1 MGRSRGGP
9 VTAWTGDIATTRLWM
24 SGIHQRS
31 RFLNVPG
38 TRAAAGGGPA
48 VPLGPVLMAM
58 GGPGLA
64 GAPGGLRTIRRHTT
78 SAEPRA
84 RYCLGA
90 HGRCRSD
97 QSDAPLACG
106 GRLTRMRRCIVAG
119 HICAD
124 LRPGLRGVE
133 RIVPGAIADVGPLEI
148 RPGGSVANTGTD
160 LAELGADVL
169 LVADMG
175 DDELGATVLRALLPA
190 GADCGGIRQ
199 VSGRSTSYSLV
210 FEWPGTDRS
219 FWHHVG
225 ANAWFDGSR
234 VQPDG
239 VDLVH
244 VGYPALLPLMY
255 ADGGAR
261 LQELLARARQAG
273 ATTSLDL
280 SVVTPELPAAQ
291 VDWHLLLER
300 TAPLV
305 DLLTPS
311 VDDVVS
317 ALDVPRPHSVA
328 EVRDLGLR
336 LLGMGSAVV
345 LLTDGERGMHLLTA
359 GQDRLAAAGH
369 CLSQSA
375 AVWADR
381 VLYQPAST
389 SGPVFTTGAGDA
401 ATAGLLIGV
410 LGRVGAEEAAAIA
423 ARTAA
428 LKVAGCRRLPRYT
441 AEGRSC

>member
-1 MGRSRGGP
+1 
-9 VTAWTGDIATTRLWM
+9 
-24 SGIHQRS
+24 
-31 RFLNVPG
+31 
-38 TRAAAGGGPA
+38 
-48 VPLGPVLMAM
+48 
-58 GGPGLA
+58 
-64 GAPGGLRTIRRHTT
+64 
-78 SAEPRA
+78 
-84 RYCLGA
+84 
-90 HGRCRSD
+90 
-97 QSDAPLACG
+97 
-106 GRLTRMRRCIVAG
+106 MRRCIVAG

-124 LRPGLRGVE
+124 LRPGLHGGE
-133 RIVPGAIADVGPLEI
+133 RIVPGAIADVGPLEV
-148 RPGGSVANTGTD
+148 RPGGAVANTGTD

-169 LVADMG
+169 LVADLG
-175 DDELGATVLRALLPA
+175 DDGLGATMLRALLPA

-199 VSGRSTSYSLV
+199 VSGMSTSYSLV

-225 ANAWFDGSR
+225 ANASFDGSR
-234 VQPDG
+234 VRPDG

-244 VGYPALLPLMY
+244 VGYPALLPLMH

-261 LQELLARARQAG
+261 LQDLLARARQTG

-280 SVVTPELPAAQ
+280 SVVTPGSPAGE
-291 VDWHLLLER
+291 VDWRLLLGR

-317 ALDVPRPHSVA
+317 ALELPRPHSLA

-359 GQDRLAAAGH
+359 GRDRLAAAGR
-369 CLSQSA
+369 CLSENA
-375 AVWADR
+375 AAWADQ
-381 VLYQPAST
+381 VLYQPAS
-389 SGPVFTTGAGDA
+389 SGGPVVTTGAGDA
-401 ATAGLLIGV
+401 ATAGLLLGV
-410 LGRVGAEEAAAIA
+410 LVGAGAEELVTIA

-428 LKVAGCRRLPRYT
+428 LKVAGNRRLPRLT
-441 AEGRSC
+441 ASRPDS